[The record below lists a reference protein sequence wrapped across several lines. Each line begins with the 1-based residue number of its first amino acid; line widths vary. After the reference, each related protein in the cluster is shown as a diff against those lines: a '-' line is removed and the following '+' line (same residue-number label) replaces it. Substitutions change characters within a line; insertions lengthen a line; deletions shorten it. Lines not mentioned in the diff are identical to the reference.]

1 LQANV
6 ELALA
11 HPVLGPGFREFLNS
25 VRA

>member
-11 HPVLGPGFREFLNS
+11 HPQIGPGFREFL
-25 VRA
+25 RGLEI